1 MSETASNSSYVPPT
15 AAAPLLVEMR
25 GIGKAFAGVRVLED
39 VRFELRPGEVHVL
52 AGENGAGKSTL
63 MKILCGVYAEYEG
76 EIRLDGRL
84 VRFKSPH
91 HAFRHGIAV
100 IHQEMSLIP
109 DLSVVDNIFL
119 GREPVRRGGWLDRT
133 GQRAKAREILDQLGL
148 DLDERRPAADFPV
161 AIRQMIEIAK
171 ALTFAADIII
181 MDEPTATLN
190 EPEVERLFAL
200 IAKLKAQSKGIVYI
214 SHKMEE
220 IYRLGDRATVL
231 RDGRFI
237 NTALLSDLPQEE
249 FIRWLVGRKLDQ
261 QFPSRRTSPGA
272 TRLDVTDFPLPDPAG
287 RRKAAGAGVS
297 FRVAAGEILG
307 FAGLQGSGNS
317 ELFHGLFGACGD
329 PGGGRVTL
337 DGQPFRSVSP
347 AHSLRQG
354 MALLT
359 NDRKG
364 NGLVPAL
371 STTRNI
377 TLAALK
383 KFSPQGWL
391 QPRAELTAATAQRD
405 ALNIRVA
412 SLDQEVGE
420 LSGGNQ
426 QKVVLAKW
434 LETAPKV
441 LLLDEPTRGVDIGAK
456 HEIYELMN
464 RLTATGI
471 SILLITSEMP
481 ELLALADRIL
491 VLHRGRIVAEFDRAA
506 ATPEKITQAAMGV
519 MNAGVDRIDRIEG
532 IEGIERIESVES
544 LDSIDSV
551 DSHC

>member
-1 MSETASNSSYVPPT
+1 M
-15 AAAPLLVEMR
+15 
-25 GIGKAFAGVRVLED
+25 
-39 VRFELRPGEVHVL
+39 EVHLQNIHKCFGPVKANDGISL
-52 AGENGAGKSTL
+52 VVPAGTVQGILGENGAGKSTL
-63 MKILCGVYAEYEG
+63 MKILCGVYPDYEG
-76 EIRLDGRL
+76 EIRLAGRP

-91 HAFRHGIAV
+91 DAFRHGIAV
-100 IHQEMSLIP
+100 IHQEIALIP

-119 GREPVRRGGWLDRT
+119 GREPVRRGGWLDRS
-133 GQRAKAREILDQLGL
+133 GQRTKAREILDQLGL
-148 DLDERRPAADFPV
+148 DLDERQPAGDFPV

-171 ALTFAADIII
+171 ALTFAAEIII

-190 EPEVERLFAL
+190 GPEAEGLFTL
-200 IAKLKAQSKGIVYI
+200 IARLKAQGRGIIYI

-237 NTALLSDLPQEE
+237 NTARLPDLPEEE

-261 QFPSRRTSPGA
+261 QFPPRRASPGA
-272 TRLDVTDFPLPDPAG
+272 TRLEVTGFPLPNPAG
-287 RRKAAGAGVS
+287 NRNNVCTGVT

-329 PGGGRVTL
+329 GIGDSVML
-337 DGQPFRSVSP
+337 DGRPFRSVSP
-347 AHSLRQG
+347 AHSLRHG
-354 MALLT
+354 VALLT

-371 STTRNI
+371 STARNI

-383 KFSPQGWL
+383 KFSPRGWL
-391 QPRAELTAATAQRD
+391 RPKSEQEAAATQRD

-491 VLHRGRIVAEFDRAA
+491 VMHRGRIVAEFDRTA
-506 ATPEKITQAAMGV
+506 ATPEKIAHAAMG
-519 MNAGVDRIDRIEG
+519 E
-532 IEGIERIESVES
+532 
-544 LDSIDSV
+544 
-551 DSHC
+551 